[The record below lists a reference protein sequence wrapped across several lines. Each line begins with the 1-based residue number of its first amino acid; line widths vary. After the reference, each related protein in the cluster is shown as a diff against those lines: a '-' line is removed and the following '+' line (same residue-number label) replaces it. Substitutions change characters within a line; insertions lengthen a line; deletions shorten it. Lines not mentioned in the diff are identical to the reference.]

1 MALSIVE
8 KKMEML
14 PTISSEHEVH
24 PIHDQRIKAQYE
36 RQIQVCETL
45 KKQLEAMNATSG
57 LFPMQQ
63 FMEIRDFASRVNK
76 KKAYRK
82 RAKLLRRRADA
93 RIRRAKDLESRDVEA
108 RGKDEVELKIIEND
122 ESIEEKTVSSLS
134 ECVAPK
140 QQTAT
145 CLLTNER
152 NSSKKSLDPE
162 TLTIDAFITVR
173 RAWDAFIAFPQT
185 RGASTIPPHFV
196 PPPPAPSVQWAEYVA
211 SPAHIGSGG

>member
-82 RAKLLRRRADA
+82 RAKCCD
-93 RIRRAKDLESRDVEA
+93 DVLMHVFGEQ
-108 RGKDEVELKIIEND
+108 KIWKV
-122 ESIEEKTVSSLS
+122 SIEEKTVSSLS

>member
-1 MALSIVE
+1 MALSSVE

-14 PTISSEHEVH
+14 PPISREHEVH
-24 PIHDQRIKAQYE
+24 SIQDKRLKAQYE

-63 FMEIRDFASRVNK
+63 FREIRDFASRVNK

-82 RAKLLRRRADA
+82 RAKLRRRADA
-93 RIRRAKDLESRDVEA
+93 RIRRAKDLESCDVEA
-108 RGKDEVELKIIEND
+108 RGKDEVELKVIEND
-122 ESIEEKTVSSLS
+122 ESIEEKTAFSLS
-134 ECVAPK
+134 ERVVPK

-152 NSSKKSLDPE
+152 NSLKKFLDPE

-196 PPPPAPSVQWAEYVA
+196 PPPPTPSVQWAEYVA
-211 SPAHIGSGG
+211 SPAHLGSGG